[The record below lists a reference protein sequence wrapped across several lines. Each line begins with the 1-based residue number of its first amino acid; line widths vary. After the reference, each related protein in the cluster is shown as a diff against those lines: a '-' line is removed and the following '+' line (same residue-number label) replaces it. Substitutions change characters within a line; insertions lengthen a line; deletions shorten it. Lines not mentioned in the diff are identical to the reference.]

1 MTPDPQSIRT
11 FRASSLPEAL
21 AQVKRELGPDAL
33 ILGTRQIE
41 RRGIAALVGPV
52 VEITAAKA
60 AAEGTEA
67 RRHGG
72 TKSRDQGT
80 ANREPDAPGHGPLPV
95 ASDLRVRRAAERG
108 GQPPSAGNAE
118 RVGLRSKDTTG
129 TVLPESTIAH
139 RRTAAGGCP
148 PWISIFELRSSL
160 FGRARRAFDIPHSTF
175 DIPIASDPLRRWYER
190 LVQRELG
197 EHLARLVIDH
207 VRRRLGRTATPSEI
221 DAAIRAE
228 LARLMPAAGGIALRP
243 DGPTRIALVGP
254 PGSGKTTTLA
264 KIAAHF
270 RLRENKRVAI
280 VSLDAHRLGT
290 AEQLERYGR
299 IIGATVLTIRT
310 PEEAQ
315 VIFGVD
321 GPAESDGARQG
332 REGRG
337 NKEQVAPAD
346 GPLPVA
352 SDLRVRRGP
361 RVEAGVGHR
370 GPTLQ
375 GQCGTDTRHSL
386 SACQPGAAGPHVNLR
401 SSHFDLLLIDTPG
414 VSPNDVELRREL
426 DGLLRAAEPHEVHL
440 VLPASLRPDV
450 QRRTIE
456 AFALFGVRRVVL
468 SRLDE
473 ASGFGVVL
481 EMLRQLDWAVSYLT
495 TGQKVPTDLKK
506 ACGADLAALL
516 LSAEAAGA

>member
-1 MTPDPQSIRT
+1 MAPPRGAD
-11 FRASSLPEAL
+11 
-21 AQVKRELGPDAL
+21 GP
-33 ILGTRQIE
+33 
-41 RRGIAALVGPV
+41 GP
-52 VEITAAKA
+52 A
-60 AAEGTEA
+60 G
-67 RRHGG
+67 
-72 TKSRDQGT
+72 D
-80 ANREPDAPGHGPLPV
+80 
-95 ASDLRVRRAAERG
+95 G
-108 GQPPSAGNAE
+108 GQPPSAGNAKH
-118 RVGLRSKDTTG
+118 VGLRSKDTTDA
-129 TVLPESTIAH
+129 VLSESTIGH
-139 RRTAAGGCP
+139 RRTADGGCP
-148 PWISIFELRSSL
+148 PWTSIFELRSSL
-160 FGRARRAFDIPHSTF
+160 FGCVRRAFDIRHSTF
-175 DIPIASDPLRRWYER
+175 DIPRSTFEIPAGRDPLRRWYER

-197 EHLARLVIDH
+197 EHLARIVVEH
-207 VRRRLGRTATPSEI
+207 VRRRVGRHATPAEI
-221 DAAIRAE
+221 DAAMREE

-243 DGPTRIALVGP
+243 EGPTRIALVGP

-299 IIGATVLTIRT
+299 IIGATVLAIRT
-310 PEEAQ
+310 PQEAEE
-315 VIFGVD
+315 IFGTGTKARRREGTRGSD
-321 GPAESDGARQG
+321 EATKRRSDGGEAAKASRAQG
-332 REGRG
+332 TGRRAQGNGGQPPSAGDAKRGGQPPPAGSAERAGLRG
-337 NKEQVAPAD
+337 NDTAGTVLPESAIAHRRTADGGCPPFPGEQGTAKREQDATAH
-346 GPLPVA
+346 GPLPTPPG
-352 SDLRVRRGP
+352 RRARRAFDIPHSTFP
-361 RVEAGVGHR
+361 R
-370 GPTLQ
+370 
-375 GQCGTDTRHSL
+375 
-386 SACQPGAAGPHVNLR
+386 QPGAAGPHVNLR